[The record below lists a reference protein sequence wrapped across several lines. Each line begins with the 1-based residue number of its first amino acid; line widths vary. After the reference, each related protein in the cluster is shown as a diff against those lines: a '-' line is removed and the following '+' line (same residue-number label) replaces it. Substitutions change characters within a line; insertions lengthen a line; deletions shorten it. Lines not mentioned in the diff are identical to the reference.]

1 MNERFTR
8 ITVCLDMA
16 GCPNRCKH
24 CWIGH
29 APNGHLTDDD
39 LRFVA
44 EAFRPFTDY
53 LAVYDWYREPD
64 YQDHY
69 EALWTLCQRLSDVHE
84 AHFELIS
91 FWRIV
96 RDPRYVKWLSA
107 LGLKRAQL
115 TLFGGP
121 ETTDFYT
128 GRKNAYNEILE
139 AIEILI
145 AHRISPR
152 IQIFVNQENLCELP
166 FLESLIERLDPDNRC
181 KAFGGEFS
189 CFVHQGS
196 CDGENEKLYG
206 IRITP
211 DDLDKIPQA
220 LVAYTLR
227 HFHQSRIE
235 DVFGKT
241 EQALY
246 ERLMADQTTA
256 SYVSRTP
263 VFYVDGQFN
272 VYPNVAPPEP
282 AWLLGNLKADG
293 VEAVL
298 ENYVQSKS
306 TAQRTRLT
314 VPLGR
319 IVTSQGDPAS
329 QRLFSEG
336 DYIEYLLN
344 TYCRR

>member
-1 MNERFTR
+1 MNERFTH
-8 ITVCLDMA
+8 IIVCLDMA

-24 CWIGH
+24 CWVGH

-84 AHFELIS
+84 AHFEPIS

-189 CFVHQGS
+189 CFMHQGS

-319 IVTSQGDPAS
+319 IVTSQGDPTS
-329 QRLFSEG
+329 LRLFSEG
-336 DYIEYLLN
+336 GYIEYLLN